1 MALLIYV
8 IIIYNDI
15 EGVFFMLGIAVFDD
29 EKIIVD
35 YVGELIKENL
45 DVNAKIYKYTKLEEF
60 KGDCKKGI
68 LQKINAIYIDIKID
82 SLNGIEIAQKIQQE
96 NPKIKII
103 YMTAYSQ
110 YSEAIFKTKPTYLL
124 LKPIKKEQ
132 IKKSLERAL
141 QEEKQNKSI
150 KTFNIK
156 GKIFN
161 IEVEKIKYIES
172 NKRVVIIYEED
183 LKRRIYGKLDEI
195 EEMLSSN
202 FVRCHQSYIVNLE
215 YVRELNTHEFV
226 LRTRRKSTC

>member
-1 MALLIYV
+1 
-8 IIIYNDI
+8 
-15 EGVFFMLGIAVFDD
+15 MLGIAVFDD

-215 YVRELNTHEFV
+215 HVRELNTHEFV
-226 LRTRRKSTC
+226 LHTRRKSTC

>member
-82 SLNGIEIAQKIQQE
+82 SLNGIEIARKIQQE

-226 LRTRRKSTC
+226 LRTRRNSTC

>member
-1 MALLIYV
+1 
-8 IIIYNDI
+8 
-15 EGVFFMLGIAVFDD
+15 MLGIAVFDD

-82 SLNGIEIAQKIQQE
+82 SLSGIEIAQKIQQE

-215 YVRELNTHEFV
+215 HVRELNTHEFV
-226 LRTRRKSTC
+226 LHTRRKSTC

>member
-1 MALLIYV
+1 
-8 IIIYNDI
+8 
-15 EGVFFMLGIAVFDD
+15 MLGIAVFDD

-45 DVNAKIYKYTKLEEF
+45 DINAKIYKYTKLEEF

-215 YVRELNTHEFV
+215 HARELNTHEFV
-226 LRTRRKSTC
+226 LHTRRNSTG

>member
-1 MALLIYV
+1 MLLLYIMTQR
-8 IIIYNDI
+8 
-15 EGVFFMLGIAVFDD
+15 GVFYVRNSSFWWWKNNSRLCRR
-29 EKIIVD
+29 VD
-35 YVGELIKENL
+35 KKNL

-82 SLNGIEIAQKIQQE
+82 LLNGIEIAKKIQQE

-132 IKKSLERAL
+132 IKKSLEKAL
-141 QEEKQNKSI
+141 QEKKQNKNNQ
-150 KTFNIK
+150 KWKRKN
-156 GKIFN
+156 
-161 IEVEKIKYIES
+161 
-172 NKRVVIIYEED
+172 NKRLVIIYEED
-183 LKRRIYGKLDEI
+183 IKRRIYGKLNEI
-195 EEMLSSN
+195 EEMLHSN
-202 FVRCHQSYIVNLE
+202 FVRYHQSYIVNLE
-215 YVRELNTHEFV
+215 HVRELNTHEFV

>member
-1 MALLIYV
+1 
-8 IIIYNDI
+8 
-15 EGVFFMLGIAVFDD
+15 MLGIAVFDD

-45 DVNAKIYKYTKLEEF
+45 DINAKIYKYTKLEEF

-141 QEEKQNKSI
+141 QEEKQNKNI

-195 EEMLSSN
+195 EEMLPSN

-215 YVRELNTHEFV
+215 HVRELNTHEFV
-226 LRTRRKSTC
+226 LHTRRKSTC

>member
-1 MALLIYV
+1 
-8 IIIYNDI
+8 
-15 EGVFFMLGIAVFDD
+15 MLGIAVFDD
-29 EKIIVD
+29 ERIIVD

-45 DVNAKIYKYTKLEEF
+45 DINVKIYKYTKLEEF

-141 QEEKQNKSI
+141 QEEKQSKNI

-161 IEVEKIKYIES
+161 IEVEKIRYIES

-183 LKRRIYGKLDEI
+183 LKRRIYGKLNEI
-195 EEMLSSN
+195 EEMLPSN

-215 YVRELNTHEFV
+215 HVRELNTHEFV
-226 LRTRRKSTC
+226 LHTRRKSTC

>member
-1 MALLIYV
+1 
-8 IIIYNDI
+8 
-15 EGVFFMLGIAVFDD
+15 MLGIAVFDD

-35 YVGELIKENL
+35 YVGELIKEKL

-141 QEEKQNKSI
+141 QEEKQNKNI

-195 EEMLSSN
+195 EEMLPSN

-215 YVRELNTHEFV
+215 HVRELNTHEFV
-226 LRTRRKSTC
+226 LHTRRKSTC

>member
-1 MALLIYV
+1 
-8 IIIYNDI
+8 
-15 EGVFFMLGIAVFDD
+15 MLGIAVFDD

-141 QEEKQNKSI
+141 KEEKQNKNI

-195 EEMLSSN
+195 EEMLPSN

-215 YVRELNTHEFV
+215 HVRELNTHEFV
-226 LRTRRKSTC
+226 LHTRRKSTC

>member
-1 MALLIYV
+1 
-8 IIIYNDI
+8 
-15 EGVFFMLGIAVFDD
+15 MLGIAVFDD

-82 SLNGIEIAQKIQQE
+82 SLNGIEIAQRIQQE

-141 QEEKQNKSI
+141 QEEKQNKNI

-183 LKRRIYGKLDEI
+183 IKRRIYGKLDEI

-215 YVRELNTHEFV
+215 HVRELNTHEFV
-226 LRTRRKSTC
+226 LHTRRKSTC

>member
-1 MALLIYV
+1 
-8 IIIYNDI
+8 
-15 EGVFFMLGIAVFDD
+15 MLGIAVFDD

-45 DVNAKIYKYTKLEEF
+45 DINAKIYKYTKLEEF

-141 QEEKQNKSI
+141 KEEKQNKNL

-195 EEMLSSN
+195 EKMLSSN

-215 YVRELNTHEFV
+215 HVRELNTHEFV
-226 LRTRRKSTC
+226 LHTRRKSTC

>member
-1 MALLIYV
+1 
-8 IIIYNDI
+8 
-15 EGVFFMLGIAVFDD
+15 MLGIAVFDD
-29 EKIIVD
+29 EKIIVE

-45 DVNAKIYKYTKLEEF
+45 DDNAKIYKYTKLEEF

-82 SLNGIEIAQKIQQE
+82 SLNGIQIAQKIQQE

-141 QEEKQNKSI
+141 QEEKQNKNI

-215 YVRELNTHEFV
+215 HVRELNTHEFV
-226 LRTRRKSTC
+226 LHTRRKSTC

>member
-1 MALLIYV
+1 
-8 IIIYNDI
+8 
-15 EGVFFMLGIAVFDD
+15 MLGIAVFDD

-35 YVGELIKENL
+35 YVGELIKEKL

-141 QEEKQNKSI
+141 KEEKQSKNI

-215 YVRELNTHEFV
+215 HVRELNTHEFV
-226 LRTRRKSTC
+226 LHTRRKSTC

>member
-195 EEMLSSN
+195 EEMLPSN

-215 YVRELNTHEFV
+215 HVRELNTHEFV
-226 LRTRRKSTC
+226 LHTRRKSTC

>member
-1 MALLIYV
+1 
-8 IIIYNDI
+8 
-15 EGVFFMLGIAVFDD
+15 MLGIAVFDD

-35 YVGELIKENL
+35 YVGVLIKENL

-141 QEEKQNKSI
+141 QEENQNKNI

-195 EEMLSSN
+195 EEMLPSN
-202 FVRCHQSYIVNLE
+202 FV
-215 YVRELNTHEFV
+215 
-226 LRTRRKSTC
+226 

>member
-1 MALLIYV
+1 
-8 IIIYNDI
+8 
-15 EGVFFMLGIAVFDD
+15 MLGIAVFDD

-82 SLNGIEIAQKIQQE
+82 LLNGIEIAK
-96 NPKIKII
+96 KII

-132 IKKSLERAL
+132 IK
-141 QEEKQNKSI
+141 NP
-150 KTFNIK
+150 
-156 GKIFN
+156 
-161 IEVEKIKYIES
+161 
-172 NKRVVIIYEED
+172 
-183 LKRRIYGKLDEI
+183 
-195 EEMLSSN
+195 
-202 FVRCHQSYIVNLE
+202 
-215 YVRELNTHEFV
+215 
-226 LRTRRKSTC
+226 

>member
-1 MALLIYV
+1 
-8 IIIYNDI
+8 
-15 EGVFFMLGIAVFDD
+15 MLGIAVFDD

-141 QEEKQNKSI
+141 QEEKQNKNI

-195 EEMLSSN
+195 EEMLPSN

-215 YVRELNTHEFV
+215 HVRELNTHEFV
-226 LRTRRKSTC
+226 LHTRRKSTC

>member
-1 MALLIYV
+1 M
-8 IIIYNDI
+8 
-15 EGVFFMLGIAVFDD
+15 FFMLGIAVFDD

-35 YVGELIKENL
+35 YVGELLEENL

-60 KGDCKKGI
+60 KIDCKKGM

-195 EEMLSSN
+195 EEMLPSN

-215 YVRELNTHEFV
+215 HVRELNTHEFV
-226 LRTRRKSTC
+226 LHTRRKSTC

>member
-1 MALLIYV
+1 
-8 IIIYNDI
+8 
-15 EGVFFMLGIAVFDD
+15 MLGIAVFDD

-141 QEEKQNKSI
+141 QEEKQNKNI

-195 EEMLSSN
+195 EEMLPSN

-215 YVRELNTHEFV
+215 HARELNTHEFV
-226 LRTRRKSTC
+226 LHTRRNSTG

>member
-1 MALLIYV
+1 
-8 IIIYNDI
+8 
-15 EGVFFMLGIAVFDD
+15 MLGIAVFDD

-195 EEMLSSN
+195 EEMLPSN

-215 YVRELNTHEFV
+215 HARELNTHEFV
-226 LRTRRKSTC
+226 LHTRRNSTC

>member
-1 MALLIYV
+1 
-8 IIIYNDI
+8 
-15 EGVFFMLGIAVFDD
+15 MLGIAVFDD

-45 DVNAKIYKYTKLEEF
+45 DINAKIYKYTKLEEF

-141 QEEKQNKSI
+141 QEEKQNKNI

-195 EEMLSSN
+195 EEMLPSN

-215 YVRELNTHEFV
+215 HARELNTHEFV
-226 LRTRRKSTC
+226 LHTRRNSTG

>member
-195 EEMLSSN
+195 EEMLPSN

-215 YVRELNTHEFV
+215 HARELNTHEFV
-226 LRTRRKSTC
+226 LHTRRNSTC

>member
-1 MALLIYV
+1 MVLLIYV

-141 QEEKQNKSI
+141 QEEKQNKTI

-215 YVRELNTHEFV
+215 HVRELNTHEFV
-226 LRTRRKSTC
+226 LHTRRKSTC

>member
-1 MALLIYV
+1 
-8 IIIYNDI
+8 
-15 EGVFFMLGIAVFDD
+15 MLGIAVFDD

-82 SLNGIEIAQKIQQE
+82 LLNGIEIAQKIQQE

-141 QEEKQNKSI
+141 KEEKQSKNI

-183 LKRRIYGKLDEI
+183 LKGRIYGKLDEI
-195 EEMLSSN
+195 EEMLPSN

-215 YVRELNTHEFV
+215 HARELNTREFV
-226 LRTRRKSTC
+226 LHTRRNSTG

>member
-1 MALLIYV
+1 M
-8 IIIYNDI
+8 
-15 EGVFFMLGIAVFDD
+15 
-29 EKIIVD
+29 
-35 YVGELIKENL
+35 
-45 DVNAKIYKYTKLEEF
+45 
-60 KGDCKKGI
+60 
-68 LQKINAIYIDIKID
+68 
-82 SLNGIEIAQKIQQE
+82 
-96 NPKIKII
+96 
-103 YMTAYSQ
+103 
-110 YSEAIFKTKPTYLL
+110 
-124 LKPIKKEQ
+124 
-132 IKKSLERAL
+132 

-215 YVRELNTHEFV
+215 HVRELNTHEFV
-226 LRTRRKSTC
+226 LHTRRNSTG

>member
-1 MALLIYV
+1 
-8 IIIYNDI
+8 
-15 EGVFFMLGIAVFDD
+15 MLGIAVFDD

-103 YMTAYSQ
+103 YVTAYSQ

-141 QEEKQNKSI
+141 QEEKNKSI

-172 NKRVVIIYEED
+172 NKRVIIIYEED

-226 LRTRRKSTC
+226 LRTRRNSTC

>member
-1 MALLIYV
+1 
-8 IIIYNDI
+8 
-15 EGVFFMLGIAVFDD
+15 MLGIAVFDD

-226 LRTRRKSTC
+226 LHTRRKSTC

>member
-1 MALLIYV
+1 
-8 IIIYNDI
+8 
-15 EGVFFMLGIAVFDD
+15 MLGIAVVDD

-35 YVGELIKENL
+35 YVGVLIKENL

-141 QEEKQNKSI
+141 QEENQNKNI

-215 YVRELNTHEFV
+215 HVRELNTHEFV
-226 LRTRRKSTC
+226 LHTRRKSTC

>member
-1 MALLIYV
+1 
-8 IIIYNDI
+8 
-15 EGVFFMLGIAVFDD
+15 MLGIAVFDD

-35 YVGELIKENL
+35 NVGELIKENL

-141 QEEKQNKSI
+141 QEEKNKSI

-172 NKRVVIIYEED
+172 NKRVIIIYEED

-226 LRTRRKSTC
+226 LRTRRNSTC

>member
-141 QEEKQNKSI
+141 QEEKQNKNI

-195 EEMLSSN
+195 EEMLPSN

-215 YVRELNTHEFV
+215 HVRELNTHEFV
-226 LRTRRKSTC
+226 LHTRRKSTC

>member
-1 MALLIYV
+1 
-8 IIIYNDI
+8 
-15 EGVFFMLGIAVFDD
+15 MLGIAVFDD

-35 YVGELIKENL
+35 YVGELIKANL

-195 EEMLSSN
+195 EEMLPSN

-215 YVRELNTHEFV
+215 HVRELNTHEFV
-226 LRTRRKSTC
+226 LHTRRKSTC

>member
-82 SLNGIEIAQKIQQE
+82 LLNGIEIAQKIQQE

-141 QEEKQNKSI
+141 QEEKNKSI

-172 NKRVVIIYEED
+172 NKRVIIIYEED

-226 LRTRRKSTC
+226 LRTRRNSTC

>member
-1 MALLIYV
+1 
-8 IIIYNDI
+8 
-15 EGVFFMLGIAVFDD
+15 MLGIAVFDD

-82 SLNGIEIAQKIQQE
+82 LLNGIEIAQKIQQE

-141 QEEKQNKSI
+141 QEEKNKSI

-172 NKRVVIIYEED
+172 NKRVIIIYEED

-226 LRTRRKSTC
+226 LRTRRNSTC

>member
-1 MALLIYV
+1 
-8 IIIYNDI
+8 
-15 EGVFFMLGIAVFDD
+15 MLGIAVFDD

-141 QEEKQNKSI
+141 QEEKQNKNI

-215 YVRELNTHEFV
+215 HVRELNTHEFV
-226 LRTRRKSTC
+226 LHTRGNSTC